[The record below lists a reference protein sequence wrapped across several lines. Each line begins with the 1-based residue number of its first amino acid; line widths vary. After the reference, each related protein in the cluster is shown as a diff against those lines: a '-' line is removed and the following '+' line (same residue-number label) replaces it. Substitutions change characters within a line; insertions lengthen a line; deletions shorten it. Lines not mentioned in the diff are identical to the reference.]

1 MDSYSQ
7 LGDPNPKMNSAG
19 EHVVGQAPLHGGV
32 SRPQAS
38 RGSSWRGNHP
48 PLTYHKCLGFKPSPL
63 RLWRWLYHLRFL
75 LDFWDHVYS
84 GLKLDQFR
92 PGNPVE
98 DPRGRS
104 ACRLHIAI
112 FLLIPPVC
120 LIAPPLW
127 LVESPFLSGPHVGY
141 NMLQCLLK
149 NPQIWWWFQRS
160 YIF

>member
-1 MDSYSQ
+1 MILLVNISDWGWIHTPSWGIQ
-7 LGDPNPKMNSAG
+7 IPKMNSAG

-75 LDFWDHVYS
+75 LDFWDHVYG

-98 DPRGRS
+98 DP
-104 ACRLHIAI
+104 
-112 FLLIPPVC
+112 VED
-120 LIAPPLW
+120 PL
-127 LVESPFLSGPHVGY
+127 VGY
-141 NMLQCLLK
+141 TSPYSCWYPQCASLHHPYGWLSHHFCLDPMLVTICY
-149 NPQIWWWFQRS
+149 NA
-160 YIF
+160 Y